1 MRAPRAAPRN
11 LSINP
16 CGSTS
21 DPTGWYVL
29 PLITGATFLANVER
43 GSEVPM
49 DHETQAKQKTMKN
62 VMRGLAALMVPLTA
76 SFPMAIFA
84 YWIPSNIFTFLQ
96 VSGRLR
102 LRQRSP
108 RRTLTPV
115 QGSAFKLT
123 LVRNALGLPDMAAI
137 AAANKS
143 NTAAQARTL
152 LCSAFTCAVTL

>member
-1 MRAPRAAPRN
+1 VRAPRAAPRN

-143 NTAAQARTL
+143 NTTAQARTL
-152 LCSAFTCAVTL
+152 LCSAFIFAVMS

>member
-1 MRAPRAAPRN
+1 M
-11 LSINP
+11 SINP

-43 GSEVPM
+43 GSEVQM

-102 LRQRSP
+102 LRPRSP
-108 RRTLTPV
+108 RRTLRCCLQWLTPV

-143 NTAAQARTL
+143 NTTAQARTL
-152 LCSAFTCAVTL
+152 LCSAFIFAVMS